1 MTDQAETL
9 AALWRLS
16 RAEAEELGA
25 RIALLERAVMRAMG
39 GAPVP
44 GSAAAWTEAL
54 ADAETAVE
62 GARARTAR
70 IAALIEGRA
79 A

>member
-1 MTDQAETL
+1 MTDPAETL

-16 RAEAEELGA
+16 CAEAEELRT

-39 GAPVP
+39 GAVVR

-54 ADAETAVE
+54 ADAETAAE